1 MDVLNEY
8 WQLFHTLNHL
18 QTEALTHKAPEPA
31 VMQRWKVREAETDRE
46 TELSDANSGSP
57 GVARPCRS
65 AALFCAAQTLSQALS
80 CLPVSPLA
88 FLLSV
93 STSLFFFLSRPLLP
107 RSRQKS
113 KTHPKSSGFPPPS
126 QTERGAHTKCVW
138 RQKAYINLT
147 PLCSA
152 GSEMI
157 LSDQRVYLF
166 NISSWPTHCFFD
178 RGGVASAFL
187 RHVGCKCRFSH
198 RHPVTVERCVYVC
211 VCLCG
216 GGVFFRLHL
225 KQSPDHPPC
234 PQSHILPTNLQIW
247 RFPQP

>member
-1 MDVLNEY
+1 MKSFFSFKMEKITEAQNPSDDSISMNCNCVYIKSSLFESLNHFPCLASTEFMDVLNEY
-8 WQLFHTLNHL
+8 WQLFHTFNHL

-166 NISSWPTHCFFD
+166 NISSWPTHCFFWQR
-178 RGGVASAFL
+178 RGCECLFAA
-187 RHVGCKCRFSH
+187 CR
-198 RHPVTVERCVYVC
+198 
-211 VCLCG
+211 L
-216 GGVFFRLHL
+216 
-225 KQSPDHPPC
+225 
-234 PQSHILPTNLQIW
+234 
-247 RFPQP
+247 